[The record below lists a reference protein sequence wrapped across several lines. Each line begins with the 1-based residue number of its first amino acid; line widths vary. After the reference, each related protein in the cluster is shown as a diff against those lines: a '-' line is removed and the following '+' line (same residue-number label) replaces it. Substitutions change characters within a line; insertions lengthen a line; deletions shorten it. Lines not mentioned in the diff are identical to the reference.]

1 MNPLFFRA
9 VRVLRFF
16 KLLYKFQGLRELILT
31 LQ

>member
-1 MNPLFFRA
+1 MNPLVFRA

-16 KLLYKFQGLRELILT
+16 KLLFKFQGLKELMLT